1 MDEYRCPMEVGK
13 AVLREVRR
21 EAAYLYLKDVG
32 RGMSPICSQR
42 GGQPEPYQS
51 VVASLLRTSRDQ
63 DW

>member
-21 EAAYLYLKDVG
+21 EAAYLYLKSVG

-42 GGQPEPYQS
+42 SGQPEPSQFAVS
-51 VVASLLRTSRDQ
+51 FLLRTSRDQ
-63 DW
+63 DG